1 MEEVLQM
8 KLPWYLLRPK
18 LVVQD
23 GQGYILYD
31 TLFEGYRIDSTL
43 PQVCYVF
50 PYFSEWI
57 SLRRKK
63 NTSSDTINIDI
74 HRD

>member
-23 GQGYILYD
+23 GQGYILFE

-43 PQVCYVF
+43 PQVTTTNLELSHWDF
-50 PYFSEWI
+50 
-57 SLRRKK
+57 L
-63 NTSSDTINIDI
+63 
-74 HRD
+74 